1 MDNVTLGF
9 SAALL
14 MGLAF
19 GAGPCN
25 ITCLPYLGPV
35 FLGQENNSMRSSW
48 KTIVP
53 FSLGRLTGYMMLGAV
68 AGSFGLAATSWIE
81 NGIAGRILGVATI
94 LAGIFLLRGK
104 LFKARQCSAQKSS
117 SLRATQ
123 TSEAKLSEVPIVF
136 QKPDK
141 EAKKTSSGI
150 YMSLSLFG
158 MGTGMALNP
167 CVPLITVL
175 TVAAAMATPQDGAKL
190 GLAFG
195 LGAVIIPTLF
205 FGLAVAYFSQQIR
218 ENMQQWQRSLERMS
232 GFMLI
237 FLGCFT
243 ALGWIQV

>member
-25 ITCLPYLGPV
+25 ITCLPYLGPI
-35 FLGQENNSMRSSW
+35 FLGQQNNSLRSSW

-81 NGIAGRILGVATI
+81 DGIAGRILGVATI
-94 LAGIFLLRGK
+94 LAGILLLKGK
-104 LFKARQCSAQKSS
+104 LFRSRQCSVKQSKQAG
-117 SLRATQ
+117 
-123 TSEAKLSEVPIVF
+123 SESPVVF
-136 QKPDK
+136 SGKGKAVNKPK
-141 EAKKTSSGI
+141 SGI
-150 YMSLSLFG
+150 YLSLSLFG

-175 TVAAAMATPQDGAKL
+175 TVAAAMATPVDGARL

-205 FGLAVAYFSQQIR
+205 FGLAVAYFSQQIK
-218 ENMQQWQRSLERMS
+218 ENMQQWQHSLERMS

-237 FLGCFT
+237 FLGSFT